1 MKLFSADNK
10 AVQLVDI
17 FLDYIWVTILTILF
31 SLPIVTIGAA
41 LTAKYYTAMKIARG
55 EAPQILSAFIKA
67 FKDNFKQGVI
77 LELISALAITVL
89 AIDWYIVFCFNF
101 GLGSYV
107 LLSVVGVVTLI
118 FAIILSFSFPLLA
131 RFNAGTFYIIKS
143 ALMIGI
149 GRLWVSILLVL
160 CNVCVVVA
168 CFEWCIYIP
177 FILLIGG
184 AIALASK
191 SHLLV
196 MVLKKIEENEDIEK
210 E

>member
-1 MKLFSADNK
+1 MELFSANNK
-10 AVQLVDI
+10 VVQLVDI

-55 EAPQILSAFIKA
+55 EAPHILPVFIKS

-77 LELISALAITVL
+77 LEFISALAITVL
-89 AIDWYIVFCFNF
+89 TIDWYMVFSFNF

-118 FAIILSFSFPLLA
+118 FSIILSFSFPLLA
-131 RFNAGTFYIIKS
+131 RYNASTFHIIKS

-149 GRLWVSILLVL
+149 GKLWVSILLVL
-160 CNVCVVVA
+160 CNVCVVVG

-184 AIALASK
+184 AIALALK

-196 MVLKKIEENEDIEK
+196 MVFNKFEENEDMGRE
-210 E
+210 